1 MASIWLILTYFLLK
15 KFGHGLGSEL
25 VFLELEDD
33 GVSNAFLRIAADI
46 VEERMINRLLK
57 ADSKIGIEL

>member
-1 MASIWLILTYFLLK
+1 MASIFLILTYFLLK
-15 KFGHGLGSEL
+15 KFGHGLGSQL

-33 GVSNAFLRIAADI
+33 GVANAFLRIAADI
-46 VEERMINRLLK
+46 VEERMFNRFLK